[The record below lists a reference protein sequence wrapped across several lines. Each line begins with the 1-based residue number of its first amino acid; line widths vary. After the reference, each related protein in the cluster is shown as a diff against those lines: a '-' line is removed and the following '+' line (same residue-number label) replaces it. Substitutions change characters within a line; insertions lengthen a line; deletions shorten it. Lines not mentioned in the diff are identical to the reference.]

1 MVQTATPCNVV
12 SWPKAV
18 FTLSSVTREP
28 IYIGSSTLRQEQPA
42 FKKYLKFNV
51 LR

>member
-1 MVQTATPCNVV
+1 MVQNATPCNVV

-28 IYIGSSTLRQEQPA
+28 IYIGSSTLRHYVAQSSLLS
-42 FKKYLKFNV
+42 KNI
-51 LR
+51 

>member
-18 FTLSSVTREP
+18 FTLSSVTRKP
-28 IYIGSSTLRQEQPA
+28 LYSLHRKFNLAPFCSPEQPD
-42 FKKYLKFNV
+42 FKKNN
-51 LR
+51 